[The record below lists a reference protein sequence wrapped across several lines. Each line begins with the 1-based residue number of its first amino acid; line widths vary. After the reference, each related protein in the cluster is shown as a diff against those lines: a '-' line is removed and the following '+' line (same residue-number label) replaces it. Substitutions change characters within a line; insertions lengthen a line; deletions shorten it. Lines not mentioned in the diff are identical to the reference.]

1 MGGDDRKVNP
11 DPIDWSDAA
20 HPRSTRYGDVFASR
34 AGALAQAE
42 QVFLRGNGLP
52 ERWRGRDRFVILETG
67 FGLGN
72 NFLASWAAWRA
83 DPAASRRLFFL
94 SLDAHPVA
102 ASDLARAHAHS
113 PLAELARQLQAQW
126 PPRVAGWHRL
136 DFEGGRITL
145 LLAVGDVREVLP
157 QWQASVD
164 AFFLDGFAPRLNPA
178 MWSAD
183 TLAPLARL
191 AAVGATAATWSAAR
205 GVRDALQAAGFL
217 PERVAGFGGK
227 AQMTVAHFVPPRA
240 PPAPPGRLPL
250 APGAKEAI
258 VLGAGLAG
266 AACARA
272 LQQAGLA
279 VRVIESATEPAS
291 GASGNP
297 AGLFHA
303 TVHADDGPHARWN
316 RQAAL
321 RCRQWLSDCPPPW
334 QIDGLLRLS
343 PGEALD
349 QRRQLVDDQGLD
361 PRFAQA
367 LDARQASAQAGLAL
381 DAGGWLFPGGGALPP
396 RDWVLRL
403 LAGLELQTGIEVAAL
418 QALPEGRWALLAA
431 DGSRIAE
438 TALLVLAAGSRL
450 PALLAPLDPAL
461 AARLQAQRGQLS
473 QWAEA
478 PRRPALP
485 LAAGGYALALPEAA
499 GGGLLAGATATLDD
513 DEAEP
518 RAADDQHN
526 AAVAERLLGLAPGSL
541 PRPSASRVAW
551 RLLAPDKLPL
561 VGGLVD
567 PAAPTPRRAT
577 QVAHWPRRPG
587 LAVCGA
593 LASRGIGWA
602 PLAAEL
608 LVAQALGEP
617 LTVPRSLVDAV
628 DPARWAARD
637 ARQA

>member
-1 MGGDDRKVNP
+1 MNP

-20 HPRSTRYGDVFASR
+20 HPRSTLYGDVFASR

-52 ERWRGRDRFVILETG
+52 ERWQGRDRFVILETG

-72 NFLASWAAWRA
+72 NFLATWAAWRA
-83 DPAASRRLFFL
+83 DPRRSRRLFFL
-94 SLDAHPVA
+94 SLDAHPV
-102 ASDLARAHAHS
+102 SPEDLQRGHANS
-113 PLAELARQLQAQW
+113 PLADLAAQLQAQW

-136 DFEGGRITL
+136 DFEGGRLTL

-157 QWQASVD
+157 QWQAGVD

-183 TLAPLARL
+183 ALAPLARL
-191 AAVGATAATWSAAR
+191 AAVGASAATWSAAR

-217 PERVAGFGGK
+217 PKRVAGFGGK
-227 AQMTVAHFVPPRA
+227 AQMTVAHFVPPQA

-250 APGAKEAI
+250 ALRAEEAI

-266 AACARA
+266 AACAWA
-272 LQQAGLA
+272 LQRAGLA
-279 VRVIESATEPAS
+279 VRVIDAAAEAAS
-291 GASGNP
+291 QASGNP

-321 RCRQWLSDCPPPW
+321 RCRQWLSHCPPPW

-343 PGEALD
+343 PGEALAE
-349 QRRQLVDDQGLD
+349 RRRLVDAQGLD

-367 LDARQASAQAGLAL
+367 LDAAQASQRAGLSL

-403 LAGLELQTGIEVAAL
+403 LAGMDLRTGVEVAAL

-450 PALLAPLDPAL
+450 PALLAPLDPGL

-473 QWAEA
+473 QWQQEQLA

-485 LAAGGYALALPEAA
+485 LAAGGYALALPDAT

-518 RAADDQHN
+518 RALDDRHN

-541 PRPSASRVAW
+541 PPPTASRVTW

-567 PAAPTPRRAT
+567 PAAPAPRRAT
-577 QVAHWPRRPG
+577 QVAQWARRPG

-593 LASRGIGWA
+593 LASRGISWA

-617 LTVPRSLVDAV
+617 LPVPRSLVDAV
-628 DPARWAARD
+628 DPARWAARE
-637 ARQA
+637 ARQR